1 MVRGFY
7 AKQPEPALESCMSP
21 EMWRRT
27 YDITVQCYNGE
38 IRRSAGVIGRMSRMS
53 DLRGYSPA
61 ELCINKG
68 GTAEYSVPDGGW
80 NLRRTTLL

>member
-1 MVRGFY
+1 M
-7 AKQPEPALESCMSP
+7 KLPEPASESCMSP
-21 EMWRRT
+21 ETWCAVYVRR
-27 YDITVQCYNGE
+27 QCPMGK

>member
-1 MVRGFY
+1 M
-7 AKQPEPALESCMSP
+7 KLPEPALESCMSP
-21 EMWRRT
+21 ETWTMS
-27 YDITVQCYNGE
+27 NGE
-38 IRRSAGVIGRMSRMS
+38 NTAQRRRYRQNEQNVRLAGIF
-53 DLRGYSPA
+53 PA